1 MSVLLGEVAPQNTG
15 VAFGDFSKVVAT
27 APPQEGLNKNWSE
40 AKSSYDVSS
49 SPVDATPK
57 TPIIDESEKGLP
69 PPPTTMDTIK
79 KYAPY
84 VILGAALLYF
94 VMRKK

>member
-15 VAFGDFSKVVAT
+15 VVYNTFGDFSNVVAT
-27 APPQEGLNKNWSE
+27 PPTEEGLFADKNSVP
-40 AKSSYDVSS
+40 A
-49 SPVDATPK
+49 PK
-57 TPIIDESEKGLP
+57 TYTPTSPIVDESEKGLP

-84 VILGAALLYF
+84 IIVGAALLYY

>member
-15 VAFGDFSKVVAT
+15 VVYRSFSPFDNVVAT
-27 APPQEGLNKNWSE
+27 PPPTEGQYTDKSE
-40 AKSSYDVSS
+40 LKSEYDVVTPT
-49 SPVDATPK
+49 SPIV
-57 TPIIDESEKGLP
+57 DESEKGLP

-84 VILGAALLYF
+84 VILGAALLYY